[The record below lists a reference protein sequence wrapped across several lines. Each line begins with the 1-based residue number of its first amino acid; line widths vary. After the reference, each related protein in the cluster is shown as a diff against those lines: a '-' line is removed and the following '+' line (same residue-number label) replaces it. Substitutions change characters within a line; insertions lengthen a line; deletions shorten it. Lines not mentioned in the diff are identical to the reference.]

1 MVCFGALFKIL
12 MTGTQASV
20 QNQDVCT
27 ELIRAV
33 GGDDISG
40 NHTQISRL
48 YKCEANVPDTAVDGA
63 KSVVFEDVVAQLK
76 KDLLTRY
83 IAEARLPLIILA
95 LKDVLSRDTMSNDT
109 HLAKYRKSELI
120 GMIDVDAAEFLAC
133 FLIYVCANVK
143 NRDGKDGKTDYITKD
158 YVNSFDTQKHTI
170 NLVDVPVI
178 KTQQLQCTLNRDDA
192 HKIMAQE
199 MVALLQEMYPEDER
213 ISYYL
218 SDVLSNIGNYRGLS
232 LTKNKQVAD
241 QWSFMDRL
249 CEQYAMDKMRIPADS
264 EKQFFRSQAKVY
276 EHLSDQYFSYSG
288 PTSMGKSFI
297 MRMFIKQQILE
308 NKKENYAIIV
318 PTKALINEVSNKIIK
333 DDLREMLEQ
342 YNYRVVTAGGDIAL
356 KQGHNFIFVM
366 TPERFLYYLIDNPT
380 QSVEYLFVDEAHKIS
395 SKDDRSSFYYKIVEM
410 LSGRRRKTHIIFA
423 SPNIPNPEV
432 YLQLISDEECAT
444 SQGLASTYSPVSQM
458 KYIVNYETQEIRM
471 FNSQKN
477 ESIFIRNLES
487 NENLPYLLNTVGKDA
502 QNIVFCSSVGQA
514 VAKAREYADTLL
526 YSQND
531 DLDKISKEIQQEV
544 HAEYYLAGIIRK
556 GVAYHIGYLPTTIR
570 LRIEELFRQGLIKT
584 LFCTSTLVEG
594 VNLPADNLFVTNYKI
609 GRTKMGSVDFKNL
622 VGRVGRIEFNL

>member
-178 KTQQLQCTLNRDDA
+178 KTQQLQCTLNRDD
-192 HKIMAQE
+192 
-199 MVALLQEMYPEDER
+199 
-213 ISYYL
+213 
-218 SDVLSNIGNYRGLS
+218 
-232 LTKNKQVAD
+232 
-241 QWSFMDRL
+241 
-249 CEQYAMDKMRIPADS
+249 
-264 EKQFFRSQAKVY
+264 
-276 EHLSDQYFSYSG
+276 
-288 PTSMGKSFI
+288 
-297 MRMFIKQQILE
+297 
-308 NKKENYAIIV
+308 
-318 PTKALINEVSNKIIK
+318 
-333 DDLREMLEQ
+333 
-342 YNYRVVTAGGDIAL
+342 
-356 KQGHNFIFVM
+356 
-366 TPERFLYYLIDNPT
+366 
-380 QSVEYLFVDEAHKIS
+380 
-395 SKDDRSSFYYKIVEM
+395 
-410 LSGRRRKTHIIFA
+410 
-423 SPNIPNPEV
+423 
-432 YLQLISDEECAT
+432 
-444 SQGLASTYSPVSQM
+444 
-458 KYIVNYETQEIRM
+458 
-471 FNSQKN
+471 FNQ
-477 ESIFIRNLES
+477 IFIES
-487 NENLPYLLNTVGKDA
+487 EGAGKLK
-502 QNIVFCSSVGQA
+502 NPN
-514 VAKAREYADTLL
+514 
-526 YSQND
+526 YSQVRLFYHNRQC
-531 DLDKISKEIQQEV
+531 LCYFPTEKRNNQENS
-544 HAEYYLAGIIRK
+544 A
-556 GVAYHIGYLPTTIR
+556 
-570 LRIEELFRQGLIKT
+570 
-584 LFCTSTLVEG
+584 
-594 VNLPADNLFVTNYKI
+594 NL
-609 GRTKMGSVDFKNL
+609 
-622 VGRVGRIEFNL
+622 